1 MARQRSSSARG
12 ATSVAASSEVAAS
25 ASASASAASASADSA
40 SAHEFRF
47 LSLHACAATLAAVA
61 AYHVWAA
68 PPSGA
73 AFEGDGLRLMAA
85 SFLACAT
92 VLAALP
98 RRAPLDARVRVVSTV
113 HAVVASYLSARA
125 LLELVGGRPWASLL
139 QPPSARESARWWFAA
154 PGAGAGEHGWA
165 TAASA
170 VMGGYVA
177 ADVAFALVLDPALLD
192 AAMWAH
198 HAIALCSFG
207 SAVAVGFA
215 VPYHA
220 LVAGTEV
227 STPFLNFYH
236 TWARAGAARVV
247 NGALLWAAYLV
258 FRVLNIGAVL
268 AHVART
274 AAAPAVRADARAAV
288 GLPFYITML
297 VLVFGLNLT
306 WWWAITKILVR
317 ALGVLFCGWTQ
328 RPSRKRGAARDA
340 GASD

>member
-1 MARQRSSSARG
+1 MSRQRSSARG
-12 ATSVAASSEVAAS
+12 AASVASSEPAPAS
-25 ASASASAASASADSA
+25 AAEDARAAGASAASA
-40 SAHEFRF
+40 AHEYRF

-61 AYHVWAA
+61 AYHAWAA

-113 HAVVASYLSARA
+113 HAVVASYLSWRA

-165 TAASA
+165 TAAAA

-207 SAVAVGFA
+207 SAVALGFA

-247 NGALLWAAYLV
+247 NGALLWAAYLA

-274 AAAPAVRADARAAV
+274 TAAPAVRADARAAV

-297 VLVFGLNLT
+297 VLVFGLNLA

-328 RPSRKRGAARDA
+328 RPSRKKV
-340 GASD
+340 